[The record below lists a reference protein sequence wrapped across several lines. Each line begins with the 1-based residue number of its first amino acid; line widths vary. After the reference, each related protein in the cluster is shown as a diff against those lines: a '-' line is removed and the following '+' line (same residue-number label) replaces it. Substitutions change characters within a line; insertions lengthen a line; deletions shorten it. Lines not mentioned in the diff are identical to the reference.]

1 MKTNQIIT
9 RKIGDFN
16 VYQRTDNGSFDAN
29 ALLNEWNNSGNTKRR
44 MDDFLN
50 SSNTKEFI
58 NELISS
64 ESPMRNFA
72 HGDYQVVTKI
82 KGKNT
87 KNGRSVDK
95 VWMEKFLF
103 LKFAM
108 WLNPKFE
115 LKVLKFVYDEMI
127 KYRNDAG
134 DAYVKLA
141 ASISKIV
148 NKDFMPR
155 AMSKIGEALNYITF
169 NEHEKNLR
177 NKFGE
182 ESKLREL
189 YMLENKV
196 SELIDEG
203 FITTYDNLIKYLR
216 NLYFKRYTPEI
227 FTTN

>member
-1 MKTNQIIT
+1 MKTNQLMI
-9 RKIGDFN
+9 RKMGDFE
-16 VYQRTDNGSFDAN
+16 VIQRTGDKKFNATHLLKQWNEKSDNKKKISHYF
-29 ALLNEWNNSGNTKRR
+29 E
-44 MDDFLN
+44 N
-50 SSNTKEFI
+50 SSTEEFI
-58 NELISS
+58 NAIMEEDNLSC
-64 ESPMRNFA
+64 RNSVIMKSKSNK
-72 HGDYQVVTKI
+72 GDNAGT
-82 KGKNT
+82 
-87 KNGRSVDK
+87 
-95 VWMEKFLF
+95 WMCATLF
-103 LKFAM
+103 IDYCM
-108 WLNPKFE
+108 WLNPSF
-115 LKVLKFVYDEMI
+115 KVKVIKFVYDQMI
-127 KYRNDAG
+127 EYRNNAG

-196 SELIDEG
+196 SELVDEG

>member
-1 MKTNQIIT
+1 MKTNQLMI
-9 RKIGDFN
+9 RKMGDFE
-16 VYQRTDNGSFDAN
+16 VIQRTGDGFFDGN
-29 ALLNEWNNSGNTKRR
+29 FLLSQWNKSNDRKRIDKFLNNSSTIEFISTLENDKSQWSKNTNGENRAVIKSNGRNTKSGRTSDR
-44 MDDFLN
+44 VYMHPLL
-50 SSNTKEFI
+50 FI
-58 NELISS
+58 
-64 ESPMRNFA
+64 
-72 HGDYQVVTKI
+72 D
-82 KGKNT
+82 
-87 KNGRSVDK
+87 
-95 VWMEKFLF
+95 
-103 LKFAM
+103 FAM
-108 WLNPKFE
+108 WINPSFK
-115 LKVLKFVYDEMI
+115 LQVLKFVFDQMI
-127 KYRNDAG
+127 EYRNNAG

>member
-1 MKTNQIIT
+1 MKTNQLMI
-9 RKIGDFN
+9 RKMGDFE
-16 VYQRTDNGSFDAN
+16 VIQRTLDGRFNATHLLKQWNDKHGMKKEMFDYFDNKS
-29 ALLNEWNNSGNTKRR
+29 
-44 MDDFLN
+44 
-50 SSNTKEFI
+50 TKEFI
-58 NELISS
+58 KTIIEKENLNTGNY
-64 ESPMRNFA
+64 PYLKLR
-72 HGDYQVVTKI
+72 
-82 KGKNT
+82 GKH
-87 KNGRSVDK
+87 NGGTWLNDILFVD
-95 VWMEKFLF
+95 FC
-103 LKFAM
+103 M
-108 WLNPKFE
+108 WLNPTFKYYA
-115 LKVLKFVYDEMI
+115 LKFIYDEMI

-169 NEHEKNLR
+169 NEHEKNMR

-189 YMLENKV
+189 YTLENKV

>member
-1 MKTNQIIT
+1 MKTNQLMI
-9 RKIGDFN
+9 RKMGDFE
-16 VYQRTDNGSFDAN
+16 VIQRTKDSMFNSTVLLKQWNEKNG
-29 ALLNEWNNSGNTKRR
+29 TKKE
-44 MDDFLN
+44 MKAYFEN
-50 SSNTKEFI
+50 KSTQEFI
-58 NELISS
+58 KTIIER
-64 ESPMRNFA
+64 ESLNGYNSP
-72 HGDYQVVTKI
+72 YLKS
-82 KGKNT
+82 KGKY
-87 KNGRSVDK
+87 NGGT
-95 VWMEKFLF
+95 WMSSLLF
-103 LKFAM
+103 IDFCM
-108 WLNPKFE
+108 WINPSFKYDA
-115 LKVLKFVYDEMI
+115 LKFVYDEMI

-203 FITTYDNLIKYLR
+203 FINTYDNLIKYLR

-227 FTTN
+227 FSSN